1 MENDERKH
9 SIKSMIN
16 AIKVAQT
23 VTISGN
29 EIVIFPKSDFDELTT
44 AMQYLMQE
52 VTKPRIEIAQPIVN
66 AEPEEPKPKSKR
78 GVPKIVVT
86 EELLKSLKEPDT
98 NPDALL
104 TPQQVATEWCIT
116 LKALEKWRFDGTN
129 LPFMKMGNGP
139 KSIVRYRRKDVVAF
153 IEAHMRNSTSEFQA
167 ATVANGSR

>member
-1 MENDERKH
+1 MPSPRSRWCTRQLKIRPFEKWIEETVKNGGKVVSYVAIRADEPYREGYNP
-9 SIKSMIN
+9 S
-16 AIKVAQT
+16 AQKGIEVKMPFRT
-23 VTISGN
+23 DGIDKKGVMQIL
-29 EIVIFPKSDFDELTT
+29 DE
-44 AMQYLMQE
+44 A
-52 VTKPRIEIAQPIVN
+52 
-66 AEPEEPKPKSKR
+66 
-78 GVPKIVVT
+78 GVG
-86 EELLKSLKEPDT
+86 
-98 NPDALL
+98 